1 MLFFFLTNTPLMF
14 DYRSDVDQ
22 KLINRREIVFI
33 ILAGFFLGTL
43 AMLNILGI
51 SRYIHFTLNIF
62 GMEIPIMLFVG
73 ILPYPITFLCT
84 DFISELYGK
93 HRANVVVWTGLI
105 LNIWVLFILWLGGI
119 LPPVPDFIPE
129 TGLPAFEEPS
139 RSFYHIRKLTFGATT
154 ASMLAYLTAQFVDVH
169 VFHFFKKLTK
179 GKHLWLRNNASTLTS
194 QMVDSVS
201 VVLITYYYAQAIH
214 IPEGKTVLQTLMIFI
229 LSSYIFK
236 LTAALLDTVP
246 FYLGVKYLSNY
257 LQINPNEEFAEEKS
271 SDDRK
276 FLG

>member
-1 MLFFFLTNTPLMF
+1 MF

-51 SRYIHFTLNIF
+51 SRHIHFTFKVFNA
-62 GMEIPIMLFVG
+62 EIPVMLFVG

-105 LNIWVLFILWLGGI
+105 LNIWVLFILWLGGV
-119 LPPVPDFIPE
+119 LPPVPEIIPE
-129 TGLPAFEEPS
+129 TGLPALEEPS
-139 RSFYHIRKLTFGATT
+139 RSFFHIRKLTFGATT

-201 VVLITYYYAQAIH
+201 VVLITYFYAKAIQ
-214 IPEGKTVLQTLMIFI
+214 IPEGKTVFQTLMIFI
-229 LSSYIFK
+229 LSSYVFK
-236 LTAALLDTVP
+236 LVAALLDTIP
-246 FYLGVKYLSNY
+246 FYMGVKFLSNY
-257 LQINPNEEFAEEKS
+257 LKINPNEEFAEERS
-271 SDDRK
+271 SYERK
-276 FLG
+276 LFG